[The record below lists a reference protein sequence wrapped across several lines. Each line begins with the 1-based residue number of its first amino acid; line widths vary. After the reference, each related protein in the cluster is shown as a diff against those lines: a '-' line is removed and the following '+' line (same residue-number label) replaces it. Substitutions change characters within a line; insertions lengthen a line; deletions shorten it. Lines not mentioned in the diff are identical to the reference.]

1 MRLLKALGRFSVVV
15 GMYLLPAMGPLAQFL
30 RDYRARLAP
39 EQVGVFVNGPR
50 RVSGLRREEVAM
62 RAGISVEYYI
72 RLEQGRERRPSA
84 MVCDALAR
92 ALVLDRDETR
102 HLRELADPRK
112 ASLEDHDANPCVPEG
127 ARFLLGT
134 LHVPAIIENKF
145 TDVLVSN
152 TLAQALSPNLSEGVN
167 RIRAVF
173 TDPCERELHAD
184 WERLTANCV
193 AQLRFAVGGS
203 PGASAA
209 RGLISDLMQ
218 SSDRFRQLWSRHDV
232 DPAPLSPIRLRHPRV
247 GDLEL
252 FREKLLVAGTNELAM
267 VVFHAQPDSRS
278 SLALDQLR
286 EMATSAVICG

>member
-1 MRLLKALGRFSVVV
+1 
-15 GMYLLPAMGPLAQFL
+15 
-30 RDYRARLAP
+30 
-39 EQVGVFVNGPR
+39 VGVFVNGPR

-72 RLEQGRERRPSA
+72 RLEQGRERKPSA

-127 ARFLLGT
+127 TRVLLGT

-173 TDPCERELHAD
+173 TDPSEMELHAD

-203 PGASAA
+203 LGASAA

-278 SLALDQLR
+278 SRALDQLR
-286 EMATSAVICG
+286 EMATSAVVCG